1 MTSFRLSRIIAVVLL
16 AVALLALIGCG
27 GNKVADN
34 FGKVK
39 TDMSPKEVEDLLG
52 APKDSVEIDAGGMFK
67 GLGGDMPKVP
77 GMEEAAGALGKI
89 TVKYWEE
96 GDKGYVVQFRNDKVI
111 QFGSG
116 TKDEMQKKMKK

>member
-1 MTSFRLSRIIAVVLL
+1 MTSFRLYRIITVALL
-16 AVALLALIGCG
+16 AVALVGVVGCG

-39 TDMSPKEVEDLLG
+39 SGMSPKEVEDMLG
-52 APKDSVEIDAGGMFK
+52 APKDSVEIDAGAMLK

-77 GMEEAAGALGKI
+77 GMEEAAGAVGKM

-96 GDKGYVVQFRNDKVI
+96 GDKGYVVQFRNDKVVSSV
-111 QFGSG
+111 SG